1 MNKRITE
8 IIENHQLS
16 LTDEDSRTITSSV
29 GIDDLRKNPTDEQEL
44 KLTQICHLIKDG
56 KTVIEAISSVVEP
69 TDNDGEDSKVL
80 SDADI
85 EAIIISQANKAADA
99 TLSSLPHIAQAE
111 SSKLRQIFV
120 QQFRLRIEEQLKS
133 PEYQQAFISQIESLG
148 EYPALSG
155 NIPNTALPSSS
166 SSSN

>member
-16 LTDEDSRTITSSV
+16 LSDEDSRTITAAV
-29 GIDDLRKNPTDEQEL
+29 GIEDLRRNPTEEQEL
-44 KLTQICHLIKDG
+44 RLSQICHLIKDG

-69 TDNDGEDSKVL
+69 TDNDSEDSGVL

-99 TLSSLPHIAQAE
+99 TLSSLPNIAE
-111 SSKLRQIFV
+111 SEGWRLRQTFI
-120 QQFRLRIEEQLKS
+120 QQFRRRIEEQLKS
-133 PEYQQAFISQIESLG
+133 PEYQQAFIEKIESLG
-148 EYPALSG
+148 EYRLSS
-155 NIPNTALPSSS
+155 NIPSTALPGSS

>member
-8 IIENHQLS
+8 IIENHELS
-16 LTDEDSRTITSSV
+16 LSEEDSRTITASV
-29 GIDDLRKNPTDEQEL
+29 GIDDLRRNPTEEQESRIS
-44 KLTQICHLIKDG
+44 QICHLIKDG
-56 KTVIEAISSVVEP
+56 KTVSEAISTVVEP

-99 TLSSLPHIAQAE
+99 TLSSLPNVAQAE
-111 SSKLRQIFV
+111 SSKLRQTFI
-120 QQFRLRIEEQLKS
+120 QQFRLRVEEQLKS

-148 EYPALSG
+148 EYPVLNG
-155 NIPNTALPSSS
+155 NIPNTALPSNS